1 MTHKKAQYEN
11 LLAEYSDRTGMIRL
25 LKQFRPYLEMLPS
38 MRRPD
43 ESLITIPLP
52 LVRLREASQATSAY
66 TSKLSAGDVIRLPCD
81 VGVVMCDP
89 EWKIKTGVEIFVF
102 IHHPHEDFS
111 DLLGRWRQ
119 TQIWLDK
126 EYEWL
131 MPHRYN
137 HIFSEG
143 AEETFALFVLLKDT
157 PERIKKG
164 LQGASLPF
172 IIEPVHHHVD
182 EDDYVSPESF
192 WTEDSALER

>member
-1 MTHKKAQYEN
+1 MTHKKAQYEH
-11 LLAEYSDRTGMIRL
+11 LLADYSDRTGMIRL

-52 LVRLREASQATSAY
+52 LVRLRAASPSTSMYAP
-66 TSKLSAGDVIRLPCD
+66 SLSAGDVVRLPCD

-102 IHHPHEDFS
+102 IHHPNEDFS

-131 MPHRYN
+131 MPPRYK

-157 PERIKKG
+157 PDRIKKG

-172 IIEPVHHHVD
+172 IVEPVHHHVD
-182 EDDYVSPESF
+182 EEDYTAPEAF
-192 WTEDSALER
+192 WTEDSQIL